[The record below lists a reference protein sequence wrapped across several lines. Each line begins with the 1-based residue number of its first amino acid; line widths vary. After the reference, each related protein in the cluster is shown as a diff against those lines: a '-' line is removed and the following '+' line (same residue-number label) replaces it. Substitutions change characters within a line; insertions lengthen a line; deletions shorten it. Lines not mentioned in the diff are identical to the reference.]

1 MLPRPPVPLTLQ
13 CPVRCSSRPAL
24 SIRSKTRA
32 GITASVTFDSPRSDF
47 TLPCATH
54 LARPLVGELLVCCVE
69 RKKKGQEAAAF
80 CRLRVPSASV
90 LRVRRTSDTQL
101 RFAHNLLNDVRR
113 PVQQTCSLH
122 RSQDALQPSST
133 QSTIAYRTLVPRLA
147 ALPFLN
153 DPICD

>member
-1 MLPRPPVPLTLQ
+1 MVPRPPVPLTLQ

-32 GITASVTFDSPRSDF
+32 GITASVTFDSPRSL
-47 TLPCATH
+47 TLPC
-54 LARPLVGELLVCCVE
+54 LVRLILLDPLSASFLCVVWKE
-69 RKKKGQEAAAF
+69 KKGQEAPAF
-80 CRLRVPSASV
+80 CRLRVLSAYV

-101 RFAHNLLNDVRR
+101 RLAHNLLNDVRR